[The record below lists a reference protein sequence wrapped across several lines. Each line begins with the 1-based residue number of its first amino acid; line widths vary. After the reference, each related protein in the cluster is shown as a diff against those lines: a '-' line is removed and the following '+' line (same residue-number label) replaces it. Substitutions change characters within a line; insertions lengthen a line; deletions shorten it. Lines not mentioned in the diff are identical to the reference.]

1 MDSSDVVDDVNALI
15 KLGVGDPYRL
25 EHIKQAYVQ
34 NKTVWETDKKYLERM
49 KEKYLTKLAPESQ
62 QSNENSN
69 VDFENIDKEFI
80 HCWKCGN
87 KNPIKG
93 NFCMNCGSPL
103 FDVGE
108 KHRTISQPIQNDST
122 KNPSKKIGIK
132 IPILIGIPVLVLAV
146 IGVGI
151 SQGLFD
157 NVLDDSSNVLDD
169 NDNMVEPV
177 AVSDKTQTAAETNSK
192 CGKGTVFDPDT
203 NSCILDK

>member
-25 EHIKQAYVQ
+25 EHIKQAYIQ
-34 NKTVWETDKKYLERM
+34 NKNVWETDKKYLERM
-49 KEKYLTKLAPESQ
+49 KEKYLTKPTPKPQ
-62 QSNENSN
+62 TDDENSN
-69 VDFENIDKEFI
+69 IDFENIDKEFI

-103 FDVGE
+103 FDVGK
-108 KHRTISQPIQNDST
+108 KHQVESQQIQNHST

-132 IPILIGIPVLVLAV
+132 IPIMIGVPVLVLAV
-146 IGVGI
+146 IGIGA
-151 SQGLFD
+151 SQGLF
-157 NVLDDSSNVLDD
+157 SNVLDYSSD
-169 NDNMVEPV
+169 TFDDTTEP
-177 AVSDKTQTAAETNSK
+177 ATSKENTPTAETNSK